1 MLTGILTL
9 GLCNFGGR
17 PIISAPVITSAGT
30 ISGAVIGSVASVS
43 GFAYDGS
50 PAEAP
55 AYQWKLDG
63 ADITGATAATYAV
76 AEADDGGA
84 LTCAI
89 TVTNSAG
96 TDTATTPAVTVAY
109 AAPAQSGPF
118 VAALTQNSAGS
129 IDYAARVTVSGDA
142 DLSGVTWSVQS
153 GTVPAGMTRTGGV
166 VSGTP
171 TSTQSVAALV
181 LRATNS
187 GGFVDVSCDVS
198 VAATPPEIVSA
209 ETSQGP
215 FAGGL
220 VAEVG
225 QTMICFQSRGYAE
238 PGGSGALTDLG
249 STASSGAYALSICA
263 IHGTGAEVAFPY
275 TNTGSVMGRILIEDN
290 DGEFLFSDPTE
301 LADHVAI
308 TTTASGADFAWSA
321 GAGDALFT
329 LAICGCRSR
338 QVDGSSADDFSQMTP
353 DGATEDEAR
362 NGGSLCAG
370 VIAHVTG
377 ALAADTKTPTVATEA
392 ATAVLSWRPA

>member
-1 MLTGILTL
+1 MFTGLMM
-9 GLCNFGGR
+9 GCFNFSGR
-17 PIISAPVITSAGT
+17 AVIAAPVITSAGT
-30 ISGAVIGSVASVS
+30 IGGAVIGSTATLS
-43 GFAYDGS
+43 GVAYDGS
-50 PAEAP
+50 PATLS
-55 AYQWKLDG
+55 YQWKLDG
-63 ADITGATAATYAV
+63 VNISGATAADYSPI
-76 AEADDGGA
+76 EADDGGS
-84 LTCAI
+84 LTCTI
-89 TVTNSAG
+89 TATNEADA
-96 TDTATTPAVTVAY
+96 DTATTPAVTVTY
-109 AAPAQSGPF
+109 SAPAQSGPF

-198 VAATPPEIVSA
+198 VAAATPPEIVSA

-225 QTMICFQSRGYAE
+225 QTMICFQSRGYAV